1 MYKIIKKLYT
11 KNKKSAFSEII
22 NRYESNNLCSV
33 SFLYF
38 SNIVNHKLLTI
49 YGEKINIDKQ
59 NQTYIKLYPHSKNLM
74 QNDISQKK
82 PLDYENSLSNVDF
95 LFPDGIALQ
104 ILYFVLRLRKFIFR
118 NSNNIKFPFF
128 LPNLNWTDFVPYFLE
143 EIRHK
148 FGNAKPCILLYWA
161 STAVVE
167 KTKKFFSY
175 KWFNVIYSQD
185 GFREFNRKKA
195 EEKISEYQE
204 TINVLLIARTTSQI
218 PIQELWQDNRKNK
231 LKHNKIISFTVWGL
245 FDFLTWTE
253 KRAPKII
260 RTIKLERLW
269 RAIIYP
275 QKNYQKTKKSLN
287 IFRYFFY
294 YLLLKKR

>member
-1 MYKIIKKLYT
+1 MLIFFIRNYIMYKIIKKLYT

-128 LPNLNWTDFVPYFLE
+128 LPNLN
-143 EIRHK
+143 
-148 FGNAKPCILLYWA
+148 
-161 STAVVE
+161 
-167 KTKKFFSY
+167 
-175 KWFNVIYSQD
+175 
-185 GFREFNRKKA
+185 
-195 EEKISEYQE
+195 
-204 TINVLLIARTTSQI
+204 
-218 PIQELWQDNRKNK
+218 
-231 LKHNKIISFTVWGL
+231 
-245 FDFLTWTE
+245 
-253 KRAPKII
+253 
-260 RTIKLERLW
+260 
-269 RAIIYP
+269 
-275 QKNYQKTKKSLN
+275 
-287 IFRYFFY
+287 
-294 YLLLKKR
+294 